1 MSGRQL
7 DVYIN
12 DHMTGATGGV
22 ALARRAARNS
32 TDDERTA
39 MWRTVAGE
47 IEEDRQTLGH
57 IRDLVGARPNRAK
70 YVLARVGEMA
80 GRLKTNGRLWRRS
93 EIGQLLELEMMVLG
107 VTGKLALWKAL
118 DRLEDPRL
126 EGVDFEEL
134 ARRAESQRSRLEQF
148 RISLVPAA
156 LDGDG

>member
-39 MWRTVAGE
+39 MWRAVAGE

-57 IRDLVGARPNRAK
+57 IRNLVGARPNRAK
-70 YVLARVGEMA
+70 YALARVGEMA